1 MGNVHCILLP
11 YFKLKTNTS
20 TAPVAPYTSNADQTL
35 QEARRSIESS
45 NMFKIIGGL
54 LFSIK

>member
-1 MGNVHCILLP
+1 MGNVHCVLLP
-11 YFKLKTNTS
+11 YFKLKTNSS
-20 TAPVAPYTSNADQTL
+20 TTPAAPYTNNADQTL
-35 QEARRSIESS
+35 QEARRSIESP